1 MGDGW
6 AEGWILLGL
15 MRASKFC
22 HHPCFVSDML
32 QTCVDSRHHQVPYSN
47 SLQTR
52 VGIRRHRLV
61 NMFLLQNGTHA
72 CHHGLFNLLMLQL
85 IPVIWGTTD
94 SI

>member
-1 MGDGW
+1 MDLYADSW
-6 AEGWILLGL
+6 
-15 MRASKFC
+15 FC
-22 HHPCFVSDML
+22 HQPYFVSDML

-61 NMFLLQNGTHA
+61 NMFLLQNGTHT

-85 IPVIWGTTD
+85 IPEIRGITD